1 MRKILDIVK
10 QCHGDN
16 FEVIIRENGDREYR
30 TWQGMRI
37 SYEGNIEKVGVNY
50 HREVIVTDANDENFR
65 IEEIPEKEFDE
76 LWFVEDID
84 RFEKYHNVSGVRE
97 LLGLPSEEFSERLAA
112 KVVGLEEFE
121 KKGKKRI

>member
-10 QCHGDN
+10 QLHGDN
-16 FEVIIRENGDREYR
+16 FELIIRENGDREYR

-50 HREVIVTDANDENFR
+50 HKEVIVADANDENFR

-84 RFEKYHNVSGVRE
+84 RFEKYHKVSGVKE

-112 KVVGLEEFE
+112 KAVGLEEFE
-121 KKGKKRI
+121 KKGKKII

>member
-10 QCHGDN
+10 QFHGDN

-50 HREVIVTDANDENFR
+50 HKEVIVADANDENFR

-84 RFEKYHNVSGVRE
+84 RFEKYHKVSGVRE

-112 KVVGLEEFE
+112 KAVGLEEFE
-121 KKGKKRI
+121 KKGKKRV

>member
-1 MRKILDIVK
+1 MRKILDIIK
-10 QCHGDN
+10 QFHGDN

-50 HREVIVTDANDENFR
+50 HKEVIVADANDENFR

-84 RFEKYHNVSGVRE
+84 RFEKYHKVSGVRE

-112 KVVGLEEFE
+112 KAVGLEEFE

>member
-1 MRKILDIVK
+1 MRKILDIIK
-10 QCHGDN
+10 QFHGDN

-50 HREVIVTDANDENFR
+50 HKEVIVADANDENFR

-84 RFEKYHNVSGVRE
+84 RFEKYHKVSGVRE
-97 LLGLPSEEFSERLAA
+97 LLGLPSKEFSERLAA
-112 KVVGLEEFE
+112 KAVGLEEFE
-121 KKGKKRI
+121 KKGKKRV

>member
-10 QCHGDN
+10 QLHGDN

-50 HREVIVTDANDENFR
+50 HKEIIVADANDENFR

-97 LLGLPSEEFSERLAA
+97 LLGLSSEEFSERLAA
-112 KVVGLEEFE
+112 KAVGLEEFE

>member
-10 QCHGDN
+10 QFHGDN

-50 HREVIVTDANDENFR
+50 HKEVIVADANDENFR

-84 RFEKYHNVSGVRE
+84 RFEKYHKVSGVRE

-112 KVVGLEEFE
+112 KAVGLEEFE